1 MSASILIVD
10 DEDAILS
17 SLSSILQ
24 DEGYD
29 VTVAKSG
36 NDALKIYT
44 TDPPDLMLLDIWMPD
59 MDGLET
65 LRRVR
70 ELAPTAQVMMMSGH
84 GSIETA
90 VKAIKLGAYDYIE
103 KPLSLENVTLRVKHA
118 LDQYRLEQEN
128 RSLRTK
134 VQRKFELVGQSPA
147 MQQLRQ
153 LIETAGPTNSRVLIG
168 GENGT
173 GKELVARAIH
183 LQSARADQPF
193 VAVNCAA
200 IPETLIESELFGHE
214 KGSFSGATSMKRGQF
229 EQADGGTLFLDEIGD
244 MSLSTQAKVLRAL
257 QEQQFTRVGGTKLLK
272 VDVRVLAASNKDLLK
287 EIEKGS
293 FREDLYYRLNVVPI
307 VVPPLRERREDI
319 PLLIRHFLKLHSEE
333 QGLRMKEI
341 TPEAMNVFQHY
352 DWPGNIR
359 ELRNLIERLMIM
371 VPGPVI
377 DTAQANLSLQVR
389 PSGSSAQTAAAGA
402 VAPPSANPLFAQS
415 FDSLR
420 DARNAFE
427 KEYISRKLREHH
439 WNISRTAE
447 DLKIER
453 SHLHRKIKLLDV
465 EMRPES

>member
-1 MSASILIVD
+1 
-10 DEDAILS
+10 
-17 SLSSILQ
+17 
-24 DEGYD
+24 
-29 VTVAKSG
+29 
-36 NDALKIYT
+36 
-44 TDPPDLMLLDIWMPD
+44 
-59 MDGLET
+59 
-65 LRRVR
+65 
-70 ELAPTAQVMMMSGH
+70 
-84 GSIETA
+84 
-90 VKAIKLGAYDYIE
+90 
-103 KPLSLENVTLRVKHA
+103 LSLENVTLRVKHA

-128 RSLRTK
+128 RSLRTR

-183 LQSARADQPF
+183 EHSARADRPF

-244 MSLSTQAKVLRAL
+244 MSLNTQAKVLRAL
-257 QEQQFTRVGGTKLLK
+257 QEQQFTRVGGTRLMK

-287 EIEKGS
+287 EIEKGT
-293 FREDLYYRLNVVPI
+293 FRDDLFYRLNVVPI

-319 PLLIRHFLKLHSEE
+319 PLLIRHFMKMHAEE
-333 QGLRMKEI
+333 QGLRMKDVS
-341 TPEAMNVFQHY
+341 PEAMETFQQY

-359 ELRNLIERLMIM
+359 ELGNLVERLMIM
-371 VPGPVI
+371 VPGNVI
-377 DTAQANLSLQVR
+377 EATQAGLALQVR
-389 PSGSSAQTAAAGA
+389 PAAASSQPA
-402 VAPPSANPLFAQS
+402 VPSTSPILSQPY
-415 FDSLR
+415 DSLR

-427 KEYISRKLREHH
+427 KEYIGRKLREHH

-465 EMRPES
+465 EMRPEA

>member
-1 MSASILIVD
+1 MSASILVVD
-10 DEDAILS
+10 DEESILS
-17 SLSSILQ
+17 SLSSILE
-24 DEGYD
+24 DEGYQ
-29 VTVAKSG
+29 VSVGKSG
-36 NDALKIYT
+36 ADAIRAYT
-44 TDPPDLMLLDIWMPD
+44 TDPPDLMLLDIWMPE

-65 LRRVR
+65 LRRIR
-70 ELAPTAQVMMMSGH
+70 ELVPTAQVMMMSGH

-153 LIETAGPTNSRVLIG
+153 LIATAGPTNSRVLIG

-183 LQSARADQPF
+183 EHSARADKPF

-229 EQADGGTLFLDEIGD
+229 EQADGGTLFLDEIAD

-257 QEQQFTRVGGTKLLK
+257 QEQQFTRVGGTKLMK

-287 EIEKGS
+287 EIEKGT
-293 FREDLYYRLNVVPI
+293 FRDDLFYRLNVVPI

-319 PLLIRHFLKLHSEE
+319 PLLVRHFMKVHSEE
-333 QGLRMKEI
+333 QGLRMKEVS
-341 TPEAMNVFQHY
+341 PEAMEIFQQY

-359 ELRNLIERLMIM
+359 ELGNLVERLMIM
-371 VPGPVI
+371 VPGNVI
-377 DTAQANLSLQVR
+377 DATQAGLALQVR
-389 PSGSSAQTAAAGA
+389 PAAAPA
-402 VAPPSANPLFAQS
+402 QPSVPATSPILSQAY
-415 FDSLR
+415 DSLR

-427 KEYISRKLREHH
+427 KEYIGRKLREHH

-465 EMRPES
+465 EMRPEA

>member
-1 MSASILIVD
+1 MSASILVVD
-10 DEDAILS
+10 DEEAIRT
-17 SLSSILQ
+17 SLRSILE
-24 DEGYD
+24 DEGYE
-29 VTVAKSG
+29 VSVAANG
-36 NDALKIYT
+36 VEALKIYG
-44 TDPPDLMLLDIWMPD
+44 TDPPDLMILDIWMPA

-65 LRRVR
+65 LRRVK
-70 ELAPTAQVMMMSGH
+70 EFVPATQIMMMSGH

-103 KPLSLENVTLRVKHA
+103 KPLSLENVTFRVKQA
-118 LDQYRLEQEN
+118 LEQFRLAQEN

-134 VQRKFELVGQSPA
+134 VQQKFELVGQSPA
-147 MQQLRQ
+147 MQRLRE

-183 LQSARADQPF
+183 RHSTRSDHPF

-214 KGSFSGATSMKRGQF
+214 KGSFTGATSMKRGQF

-257 QEQQFTRVGGTKLLK
+257 QEQQFTRVGGTKLMK
-272 VDVRVLAASNKDLLK
+272 VDVRVLAASNKELEK
-287 EIEKGS
+287 EIGKGH

-319 PLLIRHFLKLHSEE
+319 PALVRHFMKTHVEE
-333 QGLRMKEI
+333 QGLRIKEVS
-341 TPEAMNVFQHY
+341 PEAMAVFQQY
-352 DWPGNIR
+352 EWPGNIR

-371 VPGPVI
+371 VPGFMI
-377 DTAQANLSLQVR
+377 EASQATLSLQGRTVGVV
-389 PSGSSAQTAAAGA
+389 PVGNHT
-402 VAPPSANPLFAQS
+402 ANPLLS
-415 FDSLR
+415 KSYDSLR

-439 WNISRTAE
+439 WNISRTAD

>member
-1 MSASILIVD
+1 
-10 DEDAILS
+10 
-17 SLSSILQ
+17 
-24 DEGYD
+24 
-29 VTVAKSG
+29 
-36 NDALKIYT
+36 
-44 TDPPDLMLLDIWMPD
+44 

-65 LRRVR
+65 LRRIK
-70 ELAPTAQVMMMSGH
+70 ELVPTAQVMVMSGH

-118 LDQYRLEQEN
+118 LEQYRLEEEN

-147 MQQLRQ
+147 MHQLRQ

-183 LQSARADQPF
+183 LQSARADRPF

-244 MSLSTQAKVLRAL
+244 MSLNTQAKVLRAL

-287 EIEKGS
+287 EIEKGT

-319 PLLIRHFLKLHSEE
+319 PVLIRHFMKLHAEE
-333 QGLRMKEI
+333 QGLRIKDV
-341 TPEAMNVFQHY
+341 TPEAMHVFQQY
-352 DWPGNIR
+352 EWPGNIR

-371 VPGPVI
+371 VPGNVI
-377 DTAQANLSLQVR
+377 DAAQATTSLQVK
-389 PSGSSAQTAAAGA
+389 PTGAALS
-402 VAPPSANPLFAQS
+402 PPNAISQPVVSPLFAQTY
-415 FDSLR
+415 DSLR

-427 KEYISRKLREHH
+427 KEYIGRKLREHH

-465 EMRPES
+465 EMRPET

>member
-1 MSASILIVD
+1 MSASILVVD
-10 DEDAILS
+10 DEEAIVS
-17 SLSSILQ
+17 SLGSILQ
-24 DEGYD
+24 DEGYE
-29 VTVAKSG
+29 VAVAKSG
-36 NDALKIYT
+36 VEALKIYT
-44 TDPPDLMLLDIWMPD
+44 VDPPDLMLLDIWMPE

-65 LRRVR
+65 LRRVK
-70 ELAPTAQVMMMSGH
+70 ELVPTAQVMVMSGH

-118 LDQYRLEQEN
+118 LEQFRLEEEN

-153 LIETAGPTNSRVLIG
+153 LIDTAGPTNSRVLVG

-183 LQSARADQPF
+183 LQSARADRPF

-244 MSLSTQAKVLRAL
+244 MSLNTQAKVLRAL
-257 QEQQFTRVGGTKLLK
+257 QEQQFNRVGGTKLLK
-272 VDVRVLAASNKDLLK
+272 VDVRVLAASNKDLMK
-287 EIEKGS
+287 EIEKGT

-307 VVPPLRERREDI
+307 VVPPLRERRDDI
-319 PLLIRHFLKLHSEE
+319 PLLIRHFMKLHAEE
-333 QGLRMKEI
+333 QGLRTKEV
-341 TPEAMNVFQHY
+341 TPEAMAVFQQY
-352 DWPGNIR
+352 EWPGNIR

-371 VPGPVI
+371 VPGNVI
-377 DTAQANLSLQVR
+377 DGAQASMTLQVKA
-389 PSGSSAQTAAAGA
+389 PGAVAAATPAVQTAA
-402 VAPPSANPLFAQS
+402 SPLFTQP

-427 KEYISRKLREHH
+427 KEYIARKLREHH

-465 EMRPES
+465 EMRPEA

>member
-10 DEDAILS
+10 DEEAIRT
-17 SLSSILQ
+17 SLRSILE
-24 DEGYD
+24 DEGYE
-29 VTVAKSG
+29 VAVAGSG
-36 NDALKIYT
+36 MEALKIYT
-44 TDPPDLMLLDIWMPD
+44 TDPPDLMILDIWMPEL
-59 MDGLET
+59 DGLET
-65 LRRVR
+65 LKRVK
-70 ELAPTAQVMMMSGH
+70 EFVPTAQVMMMSGH

-128 RSLRTK
+128 RTLKTK
-134 VQRKFELVGQSPA
+134 VQRKFELVGQSPV

-183 LQSARADQPF
+183 AHSARAEHPF
-193 VAVNCAA
+193 IAVNCAA

-214 KGSFSGATSMKRGQF
+214 KGSFTGATSMKRGQF

-257 QEQQFTRVGGTKLLK
+257 QEQQFTRVGGAKLMK
-272 VDVRVLAASNKDLLK
+272 VDVRVLAASNKDLEK
-287 EIEKGS
+287 EIAKGQ

-307 VVPPLRERREDI
+307 IVPPLRERREDI
-319 PLLIRHFLKLHSEE
+319 PALVRHFMKIHSEE
-333 QGLRMKEI
+333 QGLRIKEV
-341 TPEAMNVFQHY
+341 TPEAMVVFQQY
-352 DWPGNIR
+352 EWPGNIR

-371 VPGPVI
+371 VPGLVI
-377 DTAQANLSLQVR
+377 EAPQAAMSLQGR
-389 PSGSSAQTAAAGA
+389 AGSQSAPAGQA
-402 VAPPSANPLFAQS
+402 VSPLLTRS
-415 FDSLR
+415 YDSLR

-427 KEYISRKLREHH
+427 REYIGRKLREHH

-447 DLKIER
+447 DLQIER
-453 SHLHRKIKLLDV
+453 SHLHRKIKLLEV

>member
-1 MSASILIVD
+1 MSGSILVVD
-10 DEDAILS
+10 DEEAIRT
-17 SLSSILQ
+17 SLRSILE

-29 VTVAKSG
+29 VSVAVNG
-36 NDALKIYT
+36 VEALRIYGV
-44 TDPPDLMLLDIWMPD
+44 DPPDLMILDIWMPEL
-59 MDGLET
+59 DGLET
-65 LRRVR
+65 LRRVK
-70 ELAPTAQVMMMSGH
+70 ELVPTTQVMMMSGH

-90 VKAIKLGAYDYIE
+90 VKAVKLGAYDYIE
-103 KPLSLENVTLRVKHA
+103 KPLSLENVTHRVKQA
-118 LDQYRLEQEN
+118 LEQYRLAQEN

-134 VQRKFELVGQSPA
+134 VQQKFQLVGQSPA
-147 MQQLRQ
+147 MEGLRE
-153 LIETAGPTNSRVLIG
+153 LIKTAGPTNSRVLIG

-183 LQSARADQPF
+183 SHSTRSDHPF

-214 KGSFSGATSMKRGQF
+214 KGSFTGATSMKRGQF

-272 VDVRVLAASNKDLLK
+272 VDVRVLAASNKDLEK
-287 EIEKGS
+287 EIAKGH

-319 PLLIRHFLKLHSEE
+319 PALVRHFMKLHSEE
-333 QGLRMKEI
+333 QGLRMKDVS
-341 TPEAMNVFQHY
+341 PEAMGVFQQY

-371 VPGPVI
+371 VPGIMI
-377 DTAQANLSLQVR
+377 DAPQATMSLQGRATGPAPSGTAQAIS
-389 PSGSSAQTAAAGA
+389 
-402 VAPPSANPLFAQS
+402 PLLTKS
-415 FDSLR
+415 YDSLK

-427 KEYISRKLREHH
+427 KDYISRKLREHH
-439 WNISRTAE
+439 WNISRTAD

-465 EMRPES
+465 EMRPEG

>member
-10 DEDAILS
+10 DEESICA
-17 SLSSILQ
+17 SLRSILE
-24 DEGYD
+24 DEGYE
-29 VTVAKSG
+29 VAVATNG
-36 NDALKIYT
+36 NEALKIYA
-44 TDPPDLMLLDIWMPD
+44 TDPPDLMLLDIWMPE

-65 LRRVR
+65 LRRVK
-70 ELAPTAQVMMMSGH
+70 EFVPTAQVMMMSGH

-128 RSLRTK
+128 RSLKTK

-183 LQSARADQPF
+183 MHSPRADHPF

-214 KGSFSGATSMKRGQF
+214 KGSFTGATAMKRGQF
-229 EQADGGTLFLDEIGD
+229 ELADGGTLFLDEIGD

-257 QEQQFTRVGGTKLLK
+257 QEQQFTRVGGSKLMK
-272 VDVRVLAASNKDLLK
+272 VDVRVLAASNKDLEK
-287 EIEKGS
+287 EIAKGQ

-307 VVPPLRERREDI
+307 IVPSLRERREDI
-319 PLLIRHFLKLHSEE
+319 PALVGHFMKIHAEE
-333 QGLRMKEI
+333 QGLRIKEVL
-341 TPEAMNVFQHY
+341 PEAMVVFQQY
-352 DWPGNIR
+352 EWPGNIR

-377 DTAQANLSLQVR
+377 DAPQATLSLQGR
-389 PSGSSAQTAAAGA
+389 ASSPVVSQPGQAA
-402 VAPPSANPLFAQS
+402 SPLLTKS
-415 FDSLR
+415 YDSLR

-427 KEYISRKLREHH
+427 KEYIARKLREHH

-453 SHLHRKIKLLDV
+453 SHLHRKIKLLEV
-465 EMRPES
+465 EMRPEG

>member
-10 DEDAILS
+10 DEVSILN
-17 SLSSILQ
+17 SLSSILE

-29 VTVAKSG
+29 VSVAKSG
-36 NDALKIYT
+36 MEALKHCAMN
-44 TDPPDLMLLDIWMPD
+44 PPELMMLDIWMPE

-65 LRRVR
+65 LKRLR
-70 ELAPTAQVMMMSGH
+70 ELVPNTQVMMMSGH

-118 LDQYRLEQEN
+118 LDQHRLEQEN

-134 VQRKFELVGQSPA
+134 VERKFELIGQAPV
-147 MQQLRQ
+147 MQQLKQ

-183 LQSARADQPF
+183 QHSHRATRPF

-214 KGSFSGATSMKRGQF
+214 RGAFSGATTMKRGQF
-229 EQADGGTLFLDEIGD
+229 EQADGGTLFSDEIAD

-257 QEQQFTRVGGTKLLK
+257 QEQQFTRVGGTKLIK
-272 VDVRVLAASNKDLLK
+272 VDVRVLAASNKDLLQ
-287 EIEKGS
+287 EIEKGT
-293 FREDLYYRLNVVPI
+293 FREDLFYRLNVVPI
-307 VVPPLRERREDI
+307 VVPTLRDRREDI
-319 PLLIRHFLKLHSEE
+319 PLLVKHFLRVHAEE
-333 QGLRMKEI
+333 QGLKI
-341 TPEAMNVFQHY
+341 KQVSPEAMDVFMQY
-352 DWPGNIR
+352 EWPGNIR

-371 VPGPVI
+371 VPGPIIEAAHASV
-377 DTAQANLSLQVR
+377 ALQVR
-389 PSGSSAQTAAAGA
+389 PQPLVAPSAAGA
-402 VAPPSANPLFAQS
+402 QPANTLLTRPY
-415 FDSLR
+415 DSLR

-427 KEYISRKLREHH
+427 KEFIARKLREHH

-465 EMRPES
+465 EMRPEM

>member
-10 DEDAILS
+10 DEEAIRT
-17 SLSSILQ
+17 SLRSILE
-24 DEGYD
+24 DEGYE
-29 VTVAKSG
+29 VAVAANG
-36 NDALKIYT
+36 LEALKIYG
-44 TDPPDLMLLDIWMPD
+44 TDPPDLMILDIWMPE

-65 LRRVR
+65 LRRVK
-70 ELAPTAQVMMMSGH
+70 EFVPTTQVMMISGH

-103 KPLSLENVTLRVKHA
+103 KPLSLENVTFRVKQA
-118 LDQYRLEQEN
+118 LEQYRLAQEN
-128 RSLRTK
+128 RALRSK
-134 VQRKFELVGQSPA
+134 VERKFELVGQSPV
-147 MQQLRQ
+147 MQRLRE
-153 LIETAGPTNSRVLIG
+153 LIATAGPTNSRVLIG

-183 LQSARADQPF
+183 LHSPRVDHPF

-214 KGSFSGATSMKRGQF
+214 KGSFTGAISMKRGQF
-229 EQADGGTLFLDEIGD
+229 EQENGGTLFLDEIGD
-244 MSLSTQAKVLRAL
+244 ISLSTQAKVLRAL
-257 QEQQFTRVGGTKLLK
+257 QEQQFTRVGGTKLMK
-272 VDVRVLAASNKDLLK
+272 VDVRVLAASNKDLEK
-287 EIEKGS
+287 EIGKGQ

-319 PLLIRHFLKLHSEE
+319 PALVQHFMRLHAEE
-333 QGLRMKEI
+333 QGLRMKDVS
-341 TPEAMNVFQHY
+341 PEAMSVFQQY

-371 VPGPVI
+371 VPGFTI
-377 DTAQANLSLQVR
+377 EAAQATLSLQGRTTGVV
-389 PSGSSAQTAAAGA
+389 PTNTASAT
-402 VAPPSANPLFAQS
+402 PLLS
-415 FDSLR
+415 KSYDSLR

-439 WNISRTAE
+439 WNISRTAD

-465 EMRPES
+465 EMRPEG

>member
-1 MSASILIVD
+1 MSASILVVD
-10 DEDAILS
+10 DEDAIVS

-24 DEGYD
+24 DEGYE
-29 VTVAKSG
+29 VSVAKSG
-36 NDALKIYT
+36 AEALKIYT
-44 TDPPDLMLLDIWMPD
+44 TDPPDLALLDIWMTE

-65 LRRVR
+65 LRRIK
-70 ELAPTAQVMMMSGH
+70 ELVPTAQVMMMSGH

-118 LDQYRLEQEN
+118 LEQYRLEEEN

-153 LIETAGPTNSRVLIG
+153 LIDTAGPTNSRVLIG

-183 LQSARADQPF
+183 LQSARADRPF

-272 VDVRVLAASNKDLLK
+272 VDVRVLAASNKDLMK
-287 EIEKGS
+287 EIEKGA

-319 PLLIRHFLKLHSEE
+319 PLLIRHFMKLHTEE
-333 QGLRMKEI
+333 QGLRVKEI
-341 TPEAMNVFQHY
+341 TPEAMNVFQQY
-352 DWPGNIR
+352 EWPGNIR

-371 VPGPVI
+371 VAGPVI
-377 DTAQANLSLQVR
+377 DTAQANMSLQVKA
-389 PSGSSAQTAAAGA
+389 SGAATIGGVAAAVPA
-402 VAPPSANPLFAQS
+402 VNPLFTQP

-427 KEYISRKLREHH
+427 KEYIARKLREHH

-447 DLKIER
+447 ELKIER

-465 EMRPES
+465 EMRPEA